1 VPVRVVTDST
11 SDLPRELAQSMG
23 IEIVPLKVRFG
34 TEEFRDGV
42 DLSAGAFYGRLIN
55 SSELPT
61 TSQPS
66 VGDFVEAYERVG
78 QDAEGIVSVH
88 VSSRVSG
95 THNAALQAR
104 EQASVNCPIEVIDT
118 LQASMGIGV
127 VALAAS
133 RAVQAG
139 GDLNKVAEVARQ
151 AIGKC
156 QCFALFD
163 TLEYLEKGG
172 RIGKARALVATLLSI
187 KPMIILREGEV
198 HELAKERTRKR
209 GITRLEQ
216 AATDFAPIADMAVMY
231 STNLDDADALAE
243 RLATLM
249 PEGRKPIVAQFG
261 PVIGTY
267 VGPNAL
273 GVGLLRA

>member
-1 VPVRVVTDST
+1 MPIRVVTDST

-42 DLSAGAFYGRLIN
+42 DLSADEFYKRLMS

-66 VGDFVEAYERVG
+66 VGEFVEVYERVAQG
-78 QDAEGIVSVH
+78 ADGILSVH
-88 VSSRVSG
+88 VSSKVSG
-95 THNAALQAR
+95 TYNAAIQAR
-104 EQASVNCPIEVIDT
+104 EQASVSCPIEIIDT
-118 LQASMGIGV
+118 LQASFGVGV

-133 RAVQAG
+133 RAVQAS
-139 GDLNKVAEVARQ
+139 GDLNKAAEAARQ
-151 AIGKC
+151 ATGKC

-187 KPMIILREGEV
+187 KPMIILRDGEV
-198 HELAKERTRKR
+198 HELAKERTRRR
-209 GITRLEQ
+209 GVTRMEQ
-216 AATDFAPIADMAVMY
+216 TTRDFAPIADMAVMY
-231 STNLDDADALAE
+231 STSPDDAHVLAE
-243 RLATLM
+243 RLAAIM
-249 PEGRKPIVAQFG
+249 PEGKKPLVAQFG